1 MGKPTN
7 GEITFKVYTSFSTIE
22 YSEIEMEPIQL
33 NPITVSREYSEDE
46 IEDFTADVNQR
57 SLNILRKA
65 LMDLEIQNFDL
76 KRP

>member
-1 MGKPTN
+1 
-7 GEITFKVYTSFSTIE
+7 
-22 YSEIEMEPIQL
+22 MEPIQL